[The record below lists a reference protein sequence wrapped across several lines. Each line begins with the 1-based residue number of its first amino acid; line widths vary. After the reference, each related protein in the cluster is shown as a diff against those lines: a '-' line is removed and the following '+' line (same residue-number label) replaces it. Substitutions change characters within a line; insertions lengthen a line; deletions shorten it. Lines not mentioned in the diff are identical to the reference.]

1 MSIKIKWDQTD
12 SSIINCTIEGE
23 WTWEEYHA
31 AMTKVAQMVRKVS
44 HRVDLVM
51 DMTDA
56 GPLPM
61 SAASLHIK
69 SSLERMPNHFGV
81 SVLVAPDRFTRMVVE
96 SLDRALPMAKDR
108 FYIADTINV
117 ARRNIYLL
125 RGSQFDDG
133 LDSNTRPVFP
143 SFS

>member
-1 MSIKIKWDQTD
+1 MSITTKWDKTD
-12 SSIINCTIEGE
+12 SSIVVCTIHGE
-23 WTWEEYHA
+23 WTWEEYHEA
-31 AMTKVAQMVRKVS
+31 TTKIAQMINRVS
-44 HRVDLVM
+44 HRVDMVM
-51 DMTDA
+51 DMSEA

-69 SSLERMPNHFGV
+69 SSLERMPSHFGV
-81 SVLVAPDRFTRMVVE
+81 SILVSPDRFTRMVVE
-96 SLDRALPMAKDR
+96 SLDRVLPMAKDR
-108 FYIADTINV
+108 FYMADTINV
-117 ARRNIYLL
+117 AKRNIYLL